1 MATVTEIKK
10 LFEDCEIDYFDEYDV
25 EAIETNKNELSTEMR
40 SNQSMKDFCISMAGQ
55 IDIKKLI
62 LICAWKMNRVTSSVF
77 YKLSKSQMI
86 EEQEKRKKQK
96 IMEYAKRYIKQG
108 ENIILYKADV
118 DTTFTKPIISTI
130 SSEELV
136 YGSKSKEEKPENE
149 KLAAV
154 KQMLLSGYK
163 DFDFS
168 DLTLIYAK
176 NYSFVEAFV
185 LTMQRKTL
193 MNEFNMSLDEANEYM
208 NNSGSRKEQ
217 YDLIF
222 GDEIKRTCMQG
233 LQEYHYGILDDKFL
247 LTIAYRKIEAIL
259 DSEKERTPEEMQ
271 KLVLE
276 AKEFLSA
283 IKNLVNEKSK
293 VQLFS
298 RDAAN
303 YGNDFS
309 IKATYTVE
317 DVRKDLCK
325 ITKDGRYHSDE
336 EITSGQVLLSDLGEY
351 YRYLSVHEGIQLS
364 KVNDENLRFLAD
376 QGVISGDVLVN
387 VLSSPEVPKTNIKY
401 MYLRGY
407 LSKDDLSKITLR
419 RNLDEEEIVADIK
432 STKLEGRKIGEERV
446 LLQELGNVDD
456 LLSDDEISGAFVLA
470 LNSQDEENLAYLEN
484 RGSITDDRLYQS
496 YITNPSILGSL
507 RERYGDERIAGLT
520 STEKILNLY
529 RRKYNDKNNEHQ
541 EYEKNVQL
549 YQLNGQRSDD
559 DIILG
564 LDDDFSD
571 DTVAQL
577 YKDGVIALSS
587 AVEYGEIGVL
597 NQIARDGEVREGD
610 IPYVLE
616 NAQGKI
622 NENIVKQAYENG
634 LRDEK
639 QIFDMYLQGK
649 TGFESIRLLGDNAQK
664 IEDEITEEGIVI
676 LLQDKNE
683 KQFKRYALAYRELIL
698 KKLSEEQIA
707 ESRQKLIQL
716 LDGTLSK
723 EEVIRL
729 YAENIVGLNEILR
742 YGGMLLLN
750 SMIKDGKL
758 RPSDTKQIFK
768 DNEDGEV
775 LDIREILSRPDMSDI
790 EKIILVYSTY
800 DQASEK
806 ELRDSFMN
814 YIYTNS
820 GDMHDECTS
829 NGERKEIA
837 KERTVTTRKTVTDPF
852 QRWRLFSLLYENY
865 DKRYI
870 DGYLIVYFDN
880 LDRVVIEKMFDKKF
894 GRNYPAYGKRTYT
907 MPLEEY
913 IQIEDEIIQRDRNG
927 NERINISRLRKAAKE
942 NDDIYTTTHRGVG
955 ISKADK
961 MDLRKGWGGRFL
973 GILGIRDLKKLYTSQ
988 QAKEIEECL
997 RQIEITREE
1006 IER

>member
-1 MATVTEIKK
+1 MATVKEIKK
-10 LFEDCEIDYFDEYDV
+10 LFEDCEIDYVDEYDI
-25 EAIETNKNELSTEMR
+25 EAIETSKNELSQEMR
-40 SNQSMKDFCISMAGQ
+40 NNQSMKDFCISMAGK

-62 LICAWKMNRVTSSVF
+62 LTCVWKMDRVTSSNF
-77 YKLSKSQMI
+77 LRPNNSQML
-86 EEQEKRKKQK
+86 EERKRKQRQK
-96 IMEYAKRYIKQG
+96 IMEYAKRYINHG
-108 ENIILYKADV
+108 ENIILYRADV
-118 DTTFTKPIISTI
+118 DSSFTKPIISTI
-130 SSEELV
+130 SSDELV
-136 YGSKSKEEKPENE
+136 YGNKNREEKPENE

-154 KQMLLSGYK
+154 KQMLLSSYK

-168 DLTLIYAK
+168 DLTLIYSR
-176 NYSFVEAFV
+176 NYSFAEAFE
-185 LTMQRKTL
+185 LTMQRETL
-193 MNEFNMSLDEANEYM
+193 MSKFNMSLDEANDYI
-208 NNSGSRKEQ
+208 NNSEGREKK

-233 LQEYHYGILDDKFL
+233 VQDYHYGILDDKFL

-283 IKNLVNEKSK
+283 IEDLVDEKSK
-293 VQLFS
+293 VKLFS
-298 RDAAN
+298 REASN
-303 YGNDFS
+303 NRGDFT
-309 IKATYTVE
+309 IKATYTAQ

-325 ITKDGRYHSDE
+325 ITEDGRYHSDE

-351 YRYLSVHEGIQLS
+351 YRYLSIQETIKLS
-364 KVNDENLRFLAD
+364 KVNDNNLRFFAD
-376 QGVISGDVLVN
+376 KGVISGGTLVN
-387 VLSSPEVPKTNIKY
+387 VLSSPEVSETNIGY

-407 LSKDDLSKITLR
+407 LSKDDLSKIILT
-419 RNLDEEEIVADIK
+419 RNLNEEAIVADIK
-432 STKLEGRKIGEERV
+432 SNKLAGKKIGKERV
-446 LLQELGNVDD
+446 ALQELGNVYD
-456 LLSDDEISGAFVLA
+456 LLSDDEINGAFVLA
-470 LNSQDEENLAYLEN
+470 LNNQDEENLVYLEN
-484 RGSITDDRLYQS
+484 RGSITDDRIYQS
-496 YITNPSILGSL
+496 YISNPSILGSL
-507 RERYGDERIAGLT
+507 KERYGEERISGLT

-529 RRKYNDKNNEHQ
+529 RKKYNDKNDEYQ

-549 YQLNGQRSDD
+549 YQLNEQRSDD

-564 LDDDFSD
+564 LEDDFSD
-571 DTVAQL
+571 DTVTQL
-577 YKDGVIALSS
+577 YKDGVITLAS

-597 NQIARDGEVREGD
+597 NQIARDGVVREDD

-616 NAQGKI
+616 NAQSKI
-622 NENIVKQAYENG
+622 HENIIKQAYEKG

-649 TGFESIRLLGDNAQK
+649 IGFESIRLLGDNAQK

-683 KQFKRYALAYRELIL
+683 KQFKRYTLAYRELIL

-707 ESRQKLIQL
+707 ESRQKVIQL

-723 EEVIRL
+723 EEVTRL
-729 YAENIVGLNEILR
+729 YAENIVGLNELIK
-742 YGGMLLLN
+742 YGGMILLD
-750 SMIKDGKL
+750 SMVKTGKL

-768 DNEDGEV
+768 NDEDREV
-775 LDIREILSRPDMSDI
+775 WDIREILSKPDMSDI

-800 DQASEK
+800 DQVSEK
-806 ELRDSFMN
+806 EIRDSLMN

-820 GDMHDECTS
+820 GDMQDEGTS
-829 NGERKEIA
+829 NGEKKEIG
-837 KERTVTTRKTVTDPF
+837 KERMVTTRKTVTDPF

-865 DKRYI
+865 DKRYV

-894 GRNYPAYGKRTYT
+894 GRNYPAYGKRTYA

-942 NDDIYTTTHRGVG
+942 SDDVYTTTHRGVG
-955 ISKADK
+955 SNKADK

-973 GILGIRDLKKLYTSQ
+973 RILGILDLKRLYTLK

>member
-1 MATVTEIKK
+1 M
-10 LFEDCEIDYFDEYDV
+10 DEYDI
-25 EAIETNKNELSTEMR
+25 EAIETNKNELSQEMK
-40 SNQSMKDFCISMAGQ
+40 SNQSMKDFCISMAGK

-62 LICAWKMNRVTSSVF
+62 LTCVWKMDRATSSIF
-77 YKLSKSQMI
+77 TRTNNSQI
-86 EEQEKRKKQK
+86 LEEQNRRKRQK
-96 IMEYAKRYIKQG
+96 IMEYAKRYINHG
-108 ENIILYKADV
+108 ENIILYRADI
-118 DTTFTKPIISTI
+118 DSTFTKPIICTI
-130 SSEELV
+130 SSDVLV
-136 YGSKSKEEKPENE
+136 YGNKSREEKPENE

-154 KQMLLSGYK
+154 KQMLLSSYK

-168 DLTLIYAK
+168 DLILIYSK
-176 NYSFVEAFV
+176 NYSFAEAFMQ
-185 LTMQRKTL
+185 TMQRKTI
-193 MNEFNMSLDEANEYM
+193 MSEFNMSLDEANDYM
-208 NNSGSRKEQ
+208 NNLGSREKNC
-217 YDLIF
+217 DLIF

-233 LQEYHYGILDDKFL
+233 VQDYHYGIVDDKFL

-259 DSEKERTPEEMQ
+259 DSQKERTPEEMQ

-283 IKNLVNEKSK
+283 IKNLVDEKSK
-293 VQLFS
+293 VKLFS
-298 RDAAN
+298 RDA
-303 YGNDFS
+303 GNNMGDFS

-317 DVRKDLCK
+317 DIRKDLCK

-351 YRYLSVHEGIQLS
+351 YRYLSIQETIQLS
-364 KVNDENLRFLAD
+364 KVNDNNLRFLAD
-376 QGVISGDVLVN
+376 KGVIFGVRLVN
-387 VLSSPEVPKTNIKY
+387 LLSSPEISEINIGY

-407 LSKDDLSKITLR
+407 LSKDDLSKIILT
-419 RNLDEEEIVADIK
+419 RNLDEEAIVADIK
-432 STKLEGRKIGEERV
+432 STKLNGKKIGEERV
-446 LLQELGNVDD
+446 ALQELGNVYD
-456 LLSDDEISGAFVLA
+456 LLSDDEINGAFVLA
-470 LNSQDEENLAYLEN
+470 LNNQDEENLAYLEN
-484 RGSITDDRLYQS
+484 RGAITDDRLYQS
-496 YITNPSILGSL
+496 YIANPSILGSL
-507 RERYGDERIAGLT
+507 KERYGNERIAGLT

-529 RRKYNDKNNEHQ
+529 RKKYNDKNDPYQ

-549 YQLNGQRSDD
+549 YQLNGQRNDD

-564 LDDDFSD
+564 LEDDFSD
-571 DTVAQL
+571 DTVTQL
-577 YKDGVIALSS
+577 YKDGVITLSS

-597 NQIARDGEVREGD
+597 NQIARDGVVREDD

-616 NAQGKI
+616 NAQSKI
-622 NENIVKQAYENG
+622 HENIIKQAYEKG

-649 TGFESIRLLGDNAQK
+649 IGFESIRLLGDNAQK
-664 IEDEITEEGIVI
+664 VEDEITEEGIVI

-683 KQFKRYALAYRELIL
+683 KQFKRYTLAYRELIL

-707 ESRQKLIQL
+707 ESRQKVIQL

-723 EEVIRL
+723 EEVTRL
-729 YAENIVGLNEILR
+729 YAENIVGLNELIK
-742 YGGMLLLN
+742 YGGMTLLN
-750 SMIKDGKL
+750 SMVKTGKL

-768 DNEDGEV
+768 NNENGEV
-775 LDIREILSRPDMSDI
+775 WDIREILSRPDMIDI

-800 DQASEK
+800 DQVSEK
-806 ELRDSFMN
+806 ELRDSLMN

-820 GDMHDECTS
+820 GDMHDEGTS
-829 NGERKEIA
+829 NGDKKEIG
-837 KERTVTTRKTVTDPF
+837 KERIATTRKTVTDPF

-865 DKRYI
+865 DKRYV

-894 GRNYPAYGKRTYT
+894 GKNYPAYGKRTYA

-913 IQIEDEIIQRDRNG
+913 IQIEDEVIQRDRNG

-942 NDDIYTTTHRGVG
+942 SDDIYTTTHRGVG
-955 ISKADK
+955 SSKADK
-961 MDLRKGWGGRFL
+961 MDLSKGWGGRFL
-973 GILGIRDLKKLYTSQ
+973 RILGIRDLKRLYTLK

>member
-25 EAIETNKNELSTEMR
+25 EAIETNKNELSSEMR
-40 SNQSMKDFCISMAGQ
+40 NNQSMKDFCISMAGR

-62 LICAWKMNRVTSSVF
+62 LICVWKMNIVTSNGF
-77 YKLSKSQMI
+77 PMI
-86 EEQEKRKKQK
+86 KRSPTVEEQNRRKKQK

-118 DTTFTKPIISTI
+118 DSTFTRPTISTL
-130 SSEELV
+130 SSEEVV
-136 YGSKSKEEKPENE
+136 YGNKSREEKTENE
-149 KLAAV
+149 KFSAV
-154 KQMLLSGYK
+154 KQMLLDSYK

-176 NYSFVEAFV
+176 NYSFVEAFE
-185 LTMQRKTL
+185 LTMKRKTL
-193 MNEFNMSLDEANEYM
+193 MNEFNMSLDEANDYI
-208 NNSGSRKEQ
+208 NNPKRSEKN
-217 YDLIF
+217 YDLVF
-222 GDEIKRTCMQG
+222 GDEMKRTCMQG
-233 LQEYHYGILDDKFL
+233 LLDYHYGIQDDKFL

-259 DSEKERTPEEMQ
+259 DSKDEKTPEEIQ
-271 KLVLE
+271 KLVSE
-276 AKEFLSA
+276 AQEFLNA
-283 IKNLVNEKSK
+283 IKDLVDEKSK
-293 VQLFS
+293 VKLFS
-298 RDAAN
+298 REASN
-303 YGNDFS
+303 NRGDFG
-309 IKATYTVE
+309 IKETYTVE

-336 EITSGQVLLSDLGEY
+336 EITSGQVLVSDLGEY
-351 YRYLSVHEGIQLS
+351 YQYLSVPQRIQLS
-364 KVNDENLRFLAD
+364 KVNDKNLRFLAD
-376 QGVISGDVLVN
+376 KGVMSGATLVN
-387 VLSSPEVPKTNIKY
+387 VLNSPEIPETNIRY

-407 LSKDDLSKITLR
+407 ISKDDLSKITLV
-419 RNLDEEEIVADIK
+419 RNLDEEAIVADIK
-432 STKLEGRKIGEERV
+432 STKLQGKKIGEERIS
-446 LLQELGNVDD
+446 LQELGNVDD
-456 LLSDDEISGAFVLA
+456 LLSDDEISRAFVLA

-484 RGSITDDRLYQS
+484 TGRITDDRLYQA
-496 YITNPSILGSL
+496 YIANPSILESL
-507 RERYGDERIAGLT
+507 RERYGNERIARLT
-520 STEKILNLY
+520 STEKISDLY
-529 RRKYNDKNNEHQ
+529 RKKYNDKDDANQ

-549 YQLNGQRSDD
+549 YQLNGQKSDD

-564 LDDDFSD
+564 LEDDFSD
-571 DTVAQL
+571 ETVTQL
-577 YKDGVIALSS
+577 YKDGIIALSS

-597 NQIARDGEVREGD
+597 NQIAKDGTVREED

-622 NENIVKQAYENG
+622 HENVVKHAYEKG
-634 LRDEK
+634 LLDEK

-683 KQFKRYALAYRELIL
+683 KQFKRYTLAYRELIL

-707 ESRQKLIQL
+707 ESRQKVIQL

-723 EEVIRL
+723 EEVTRL
-729 YAENIVGLNEILR
+729 YAENIVGLNEIIR

-750 SMIKDGKL
+750 SMVKDGKL

-775 LDIREILSRPDMSDI
+775 WDIREILSRHDMSDI

-806 ELRDSFMN
+806 ELRDSLMN

-820 GDMHDECTS
+820 GDMHDEGTS
-829 NGERKEIA
+829 NGEKKEIGI
-837 KERTVTTRKTVTDPF
+837 ERAVTTRKTVTDPF

-865 DKRYI
+865 DKRYL

-913 IQIEDEIIQRDRNG
+913 IQIEDEIIQSDRNG

-942 NDDIYTTTHRGVG
+942 SDDIYTTTHRGVE

-973 GILGIRDLKKLYTSQ
+973 RILGIQDLKKLYTLQ

>member
-1 MATVTEIKK
+1 MATVKEIKK

-25 EAIETNKNELSTEMR
+25 EAIETNKNELSQELR

-62 LICAWKMNRVTSSVF
+62 LICAWKMNRTTSSVF
-77 YKLSKSQMI
+77 PRINKSQII
-86 EEQEKRKKQK
+86 EEQDRRKKEK

-118 DTTFTKPIISTI
+118 DSTFTKPIISTI
-130 SSEELV
+130 SSEEIV
-136 YGSKSKEEKPENE
+136 YGNKNREEKPENE

-154 KQMLLSGYK
+154 KQMLLNGYK

-176 NYSFVEAFV
+176 DYSFVEAFE
-185 LTMQRKTL
+185 LTMKRKTL
-193 MNEFNMSLDEANEYM
+193 MSEFNMSLDEANDYI
-208 NNSGSRKEQ
+208 NNLNRREKH
-217 YDLIF
+217 YDLVF

-233 LQEYHYGILDDKFL
+233 LQEYHYGIVDDKFL
-247 LTIAYRKIEAIL
+247 LTIAYRKIEEIL

-283 IKNLVNEKSK
+283 IENLVNEKSK

-298 RDAAN
+298 RDAGN

-351 YRYLSVHEGIQLS
+351 YRYLSIPTSIQLS
-364 KVNDENLRFLAD
+364 KINDKNLRFLAD
-376 QGVISGDVLVN
+376 KGVISGGVLVN
-387 VLSSPEVPKTNIKY
+387 VLSSPEVPKTNIVY

-407 LSKDDLSKITLR
+407 LSKDDLSKIALL
-419 RNLDEEEIVADIK
+419 RNLNEEAIVADIK
-432 STKLEGRKIGEERV
+432 STKLEGKKIGEERV
-446 LLQELGNVDD
+446 SLQELGNVDD

-470 LNSQDEENLAYLEN
+470 LNSQDEENLTYLEN

-496 YITNPSILGSL
+496 YIANPSILGSL

-529 RRKYNDKNNEHQ
+529 RKKYNDKNDEYQ

-549 YQLNGQRSDD
+549 YQLNGQRIDD

-564 LDDDFSD
+564 LEDDFSD
-571 DTVAQL
+571 DAVTQL
-577 YKDGVIALSS
+577 YKDGIIALSS

-597 NQIARDGEVREGD
+597 NQIARDGTVREED

-622 NENIVKQAYENG
+622 NENLVKQAYEKG

-683 KQFKRYALAYRELIL
+683 KQFKRYTLAYRELIL

-707 ESRQKLIQL
+707 ESRQKVIQL

-729 YAENIVGLNEILR
+729 YAENIVGLNEIIR

-750 SMIKDGKL
+750 SMVKDGKL

-768 DNEDGEV
+768 DNENGEV
-775 LDIREILSRPDMSDI
+775 WDIREVLSRTDMSDI

-806 ELRDSFMN
+806 DLRDSLMN
-814 YIYTNS
+814 YIYTHS
-820 GDMHDECTS
+820 GDMHDEGKS
-829 NGERKEIA
+829 NGEKKGIA

-865 DKRYI
+865 DKRYL

-913 IQIEDEIIQRDRNG
+913 IQIEDEIIQNDRNG
-927 NERINISRLRKAAKE
+927 NERINISKLRKAAKE
-942 NDDIYTTTHRGVG
+942 SDDIYTTTHRGVG

-973 GILGIRDLKKLYTSQ
+973 RILGIQDLKKLYTLQ

>member
-1 MATVTEIKK
+1 MATAREIKK
-10 LFEDCEIDYFDEYDV
+10 LFEDCEIDYVDEYDI
-25 EAIETNKNELSTEMR
+25 EAIETSKNELSQEMR
-40 SNQSMKDFCISMAGQ
+40 NNQSMKDFCISMAGK

-62 LICAWKMNRVTSSVF
+62 LTCVWKMDRVTSSNF
-77 YKLSKSQMI
+77 LRPNNSQML
-86 EEQEKRKKQK
+86 EERKRKQRQK
-96 IMEYAKRYIKQG
+96 IMEYAKRYINHG
-108 ENIILYKADV
+108 ENIILYRADV
-118 DTTFTKPIISTI
+118 DSSFTKPIISTI
-130 SSEELV
+130 SSDELV
-136 YGSKSKEEKPENE
+136 YGNKNREEKPENE

-154 KQMLLSGYK
+154 KQMLLSSYK

-168 DLTLIYAK
+168 DLTLIYSR
-176 NYSFVEAFV
+176 NYSFAEAFE
-185 LTMQRKTL
+185 LTMQRETL
-193 MNEFNMSLDEANEYM
+193 MSKFNMSLDEANDYI
-208 NNSGSRKEQ
+208 NNSEGREKK

-233 LQEYHYGILDDKFL
+233 VQDYHYGILDDKFL

-283 IKNLVNEKSK
+283 IEDLVDEKSK
-293 VQLFS
+293 VKLFS
-298 RDAAN
+298 REASN
-303 YGNDFS
+303 NRGDFT
-309 IKATYTVE
+309 IKATYTAQ

-325 ITKDGRYHSDE
+325 ITEDGRYHSDE
-336 EITSGQVLLSDLGEY
+336 EITSGQVLLSNLGEY
-351 YRYLSVHEGIQLS
+351 YRYLSIQETIKLS
-364 KVNDENLRFLAD
+364 KVNDNNLRFFAD
-376 QGVISGDVLVN
+376 KGVISGGTLVN
-387 VLSSPEVPKTNIKY
+387 VLSSPEVLETNIGY

-407 LSKDDLSKITLR
+407 LSKDDLSKIILT
-419 RNLDEEEIVADIK
+419 RNLNEEVIVADIK
-432 STKLEGRKIGEERV
+432 SNKLAGKKIGKERV
-446 LLQELGNVDD
+446 ALQELGNVYD
-456 LLSDDEISGAFVLA
+456 LLSDDEINGAFVLA
-470 LNSQDEENLAYLEN
+470 LNNQDEENLVYLEN

-496 YITNPSILGSL
+496 YISNPSILGSL
-507 RERYGDERIAGLT
+507 KERYGEERISGLT

-529 RRKYNDKNNEHQ
+529 RKKYNDKNDEYQ

-549 YQLNGQRSDD
+549 YQLNEQRSDD

-564 LDDDFSD
+564 LEDDFSD
-571 DTVAQL
+571 DTVTQL
-577 YKDGVIALSS
+577 YKDGVITLAS

-597 NQIARDGEVREGD
+597 NQIARDGVVREDD

-616 NAQGKI
+616 NAQSKI
-622 NENIVKQAYENG
+622 HENIIKQAYEKG

-649 TGFESIRLLGDNAQK
+649 IGFESIRLLGDNAQK

-683 KQFKRYALAYRELIL
+683 KQFKRYTLAYRELIL

-707 ESRQKLIQL
+707 ESRQKVIQL

-723 EEVIRL
+723 EEVTRL
-729 YAENIVGLNEILR
+729 YAENIVGLNELIK
-742 YGGMLLLN
+742 YGGIILLN
-750 SMIKDGKL
+750 SMVKTGKL

-768 DNEDGEV
+768 NDEDREV
-775 LDIREILSRPDMSDI
+775 WDIREILSKPDMSDI

-800 DQASEK
+800 DQVSEK
-806 ELRDSFMN
+806 EIRDSLMN

-820 GDMHDECTS
+820 GDMQDEGTS
-829 NGERKEIA
+829 NGEKKEIG
-837 KERTVTTRKTVTDPF
+837 KERMVTTRKTVTDPF

-865 DKRYI
+865 DKRYV

-894 GRNYPAYGKRTYT
+894 GRNYPAYGKRTYA

-942 NDDIYTTTHRGVG
+942 SDDIYTTTHRGVG
-955 ISKADK
+955 SSKADK

-973 GILGIRDLKKLYTSQ
+973 RILGILDLKRLYTLK